1 MNHALADLV
10 KYQSYI
16 ISVRC
21 VRWLRSVAILCLIFT
36 SLSLV
41 LSGQSMAQSDW
52 SEPVSQWR
60 GHWYVATPSVLG
72 FDPLQLLSTIDSIGK
87 MSGVYGFLLI
97 RKGYLVAEQ
106 YWREGDV
113 TKAHNMKS
121 ASKSV
126 ISSLVGIAIERGHFK
141 LDQPIIDLLPQS
153 KLLLDVKD
161 KKQITVRHL
170 LTMTSG
176 LEPTSYQS
184 YNSWVASSDWIEEA
198 LKAPLI
204 SVPGTTYHYST
215 ANSHLLS
222 AILAGNTGMS
232 TRAFA
237 EKELFNPMDVTISG
251 WETDPDGIHVGGNN
265 LSILPRDMAKFGQ
278 LYLDHGRWQ
287 ERQLIPKWWVDASTA
302 ASNNGEHETYGNYGF
317 LWWSQP
323 LDQGSFAAVGY
334 GGQYVVV
341 SPEHDT
347 VMVVISELESK
358 GDLWE
363 TKLFDLLNYG
373 ILGSLIDPSMP
384 PKVIAAVTTT
394 KVNLRSIPSKQGE
407 VLRAISA
414 GTRVLL
420 SKRDTQWVFGR
431 VGQHS
436 GWLHAQF
443 IDQLELASAKASTV
457 AVASEPKDSLL
468 QLLKEKQSL
477 EIELSDSRTKVISFE
492 NQLSLVQTKYRKSK
506 DELISLSEASEGK
519 SRQMIKLKQ
528 KLGIAENTQLRV
540 EEAFAGF
547 NTKIEGLNQALT
559 QLESVKRKNTLN
571 LEAKDSQFKQLKTQ
585 HVEKQT
591 ELEKLRLE
599 NGSRGQLIS
608 DYKTEKAE
616 VDARYSDLVATA
628 EVNQQDVT
636 RLKAELLQVESDRQ
650 LTQNELAE
658 SQKQA
663 GNFEKAVAAAQ
674 HSKKLISAELALS
687 GEQLNITK
695 DSLAELR
702 SAEQLVQTKY
712 RKSKDELISLSEAS
726 EGKSRQ
732 MIKLKQKL
740 GIADN
745 RQLRVEE
752 AFAGFN
758 AKIVGLNQALTEL
771 ESVKRKNTLNLEA
784 KGSQFK
790 QLKTQYV
797 EKQTEL
803 EKLRLVNGSQGQLIS
818 DYETEK
824 AQVAARYGDL
834 VATAELNQQDVTRL
848 KAELLQVESD
858 RQLTQNEL
866 VESQTQTEQLQKA
879 VTAAQQSEKLISA
892 ELALSGEQ
900 LNITKSSLVELRSAQ
915 QLIVARYNKS
925 HVELDDVKQSF
936 GALQTEKQQLAD
948 ELIENKVRIANLN
961 QTLDDELV
969 TKQLIADEL
978 TVATTQITQLDNI
991 LYENQVNL
999 QSLITE
1005 RDIRWA
1011 KIVTL
1016 EKIRADEQAENQ
1028 SISNKMQVDSKHIAS
1043 LEESLDQTHGDL
1055 QIVVSKLENSQTQVG
1070 MLEQSFEKLRASNQ
1084 LTAIEQLS
1092 NQKKMGSLKNELSQA
1107 KLENQFVSS
1116 SLEASNRVNVILE
1129 EMLVKLKLDMKFR
1142 VSELA
1147 ASRTWSEKLQKS
1159 LTAVWDQQQF
1169 DTAALNDGEKKI
1181 QNLKKYLSQTRVEKN
1196 QLSTRLA
1203 TNEASISHFEASL
1216 ASAELEKNNLSE
1228 KLEASQTRADKLEKS
1243 LTQSQNAHRLDAGIL
1258 IGLRGNQQNQSV
1270 QIETLSADLVRE
1282 QTENNSLLIE
1292 YAEWQGKIVNFKDK
1306 LALLQSDNQASES
1319 MLVASYDEISELEKL
1334 LDNYKGGVAELINL
1348 LGQSAANVSNAT
1360 IQRVLNDSGVV
1371 LLIDQLMSI
1380 NVQEEL
1386 QPLAFS
1392 SLNGGS
1398 ADDLHLAEIERFVR
1412 DWAKSWS
1419 QKNVSNYFAFY
1430 GSNFRPGD
1438 GLNYEQWKQLRRKR
1452 LSQPKFIEVSISDLK
1467 VTKLVSGNLKA
1478 TFGQVY
1484 RTESYR
1490 DQIVKTLE
1498 MVQNN
1503 SGWKIISE
1511 ESL

>member
-10 KYQSYI
+10 EYQFYI
-16 ISVRC
+16 ISVQC

-72 FDPLQLLSTIDSIGK
+72 FDPLKLSSTIDSIGE
-87 MSGVYGFLLI
+87 MPGVYGFLLI
-97 RKGYLVAEQ
+97 RNGYLVAEQ

-153 KLLLDVKD
+153 KLLLDVPD

-170 LTMTSG
+170 LTMRSG

-198 LKAPLI
+198 LKAPLL

-237 EKELFNPMDVTISG
+237 EKELFNPMGVTISG

-278 LYLDHGRWQ
+278 LFLDHGRWQ

-302 ASNNGEHETYGNYGF
+302 VSDNGEHETYGNYGF

-373 ILGSLIDPSMP
+373 VLGSLIDPSMP

-394 KVNLRSIPSKQGE
+394 KVNLRSIPNKQGE
-407 VLRAISA
+407 VLETISA

-431 VGQHS
+431 VGQQS

-457 AVASEPKDSLL
+457 VVASEPKDSLL

-477 EIELSDSRTKVISFE
+477 EIELSDSRTQVISLE
-492 NQLSLVQTKYRKSK
+492 NKLALVQTKYRKSK
-506 DELISLSEASEGK
+506 DEFISLSEASEGK

-528 KLGIAENTQLRV
+528 KLGIAEN
-540 EEAFAGF
+540 
-547 NTKIEGLNQALT
+547 
-559 QLESVKRKNTLN
+559 
-571 LEAKDSQFKQLKTQ
+571 
-585 HVEKQT
+585 
-591 ELEKLRLE
+591 
-599 NGSRGQLIS
+599 
-608 DYKTEKAE
+608 
-616 VDARYSDLVATA
+616 
-628 EVNQQDVT
+628 
-636 RLKAELLQVESDRQ
+636 RQ
-650 LTQNELAE
+650 
-658 SQKQA
+658 
-663 GNFEKAVAAAQ
+663 
-674 HSKKLISAELALS
+674 I
-687 GEQLNITK
+687 
-695 DSLAELR
+695 
-702 SAEQLVQTKY
+702 
-712 RKSKDELISLSEAS
+712 
-726 EGKSRQ
+726 
-732 MIKLKQKL
+732 
-740 GIADN
+740 
-745 RQLRVEE
+745 RVEE

-771 ESVKRKNTLNLEA
+771 ESVKRKKILKLEA
-784 KGSQFK
+784 KDQEFE

-803 EKLRLVNGSQGQLIS
+803 EKLRLENGSRGQLIS

-824 AQVAARYGDL
+824 AEVAARYGDL
-834 VATAELNQQDVTRL
+834 LATAEVNQQDVTRL
-848 KAELLQVESD
+848 KAELLQVESGS
-858 RQLTQNEL
+858 QLKQTEL
-866 VESQTQTEQLQKA
+866 IESQKQTEQFQKA
-879 VTAAQQSEKLISA
+879 VAAAQQSKKLISA

-900 LNITKSSLVELRSAQ
+900 LNITKASLVELRSAE
-915 QLIVARYNKS
+915 QLVVTRYNKI
-925 HVELDDVKQSF
+925 HVELDAVKQSF
-936 GALQTEKQQLAD
+936 VALQTDKQQLAYI
-948 ELIENKVRIANLN
+948 LIENKARIANLN

-978 TVATTQITQLDNI
+978 TVATTQITHLENI
-991 LYENQVNL
+991 LNENQVNL

-1011 KIVTL
+1011 KIVAL

-1028 SISNKMQVDSKHIAS
+1028 SISNKMQVGSKHIAS

-1055 QIVVSKLENSQTQVG
+1055 QIVVSKLETSQTQVG
-1070 MLEQSFEKLRASNQ
+1070 ILEQSFEKLRASNQ

-1092 NQKKMGSLKNELSQA
+1092 NQKQMGSLKNELSQA

-1116 SLEASNRVNVILE
+1116 TLEASNRVNVIFE

-1147 ASRTWSEKLQKS
+1147 ASRTWGEKIQKS
-1159 LTAVWDQQQF
+1159 LTSVWDQQQL
-1169 DTAALNDGEKKI
+1169 DKAALNDGEKKI
-1181 QNLKKYLSQTRVEKN
+1181 QNLKKDLAQTRVEKN
-1196 QLSTRLA
+1196 QVTTRLA
-1203 TNEASISHFEASL
+1203 TNEANISHFEESL

-1243 LTQSQNAHRLDAGIL
+1243 LTQSQNAHKLDTGIL

-1270 QIETLSADLVRE
+1270 QIETLNADLVRK

-1292 YAEWQGKIVNFKDK
+1292 YAERQGKIANFKDK
-1306 LALLQSDNQASES
+1306 LALLESDNQASES

-1360 IQRVLNDSGVV
+1360 IQRVLNDAGVA
-1371 LLIDQLMSI
+1371 LLIDQLI
-1380 NVQEEL
+1380 PIQLLGEI
-1386 QPLAFS
+1386 PTLAS
-1392 SLNGGS
+1392 SVLNGES
-1398 ADDLHLAEIERFVR
+1398 AGDLHLAEIERFMR

-1430 GSNFRPGD
+1430 GSNFLPGD

-1452 LSQPKFIEVSISDLK
+1452 LSQPRFIEVSISDLK
-1467 VTKLVSGNLKA
+1467 VTKLVSGNLKV

-1490 DQIVKTLE
+1490 DQIVKKLE
-1498 MVQNN
+1498 LVQNN